1 MRGGFGENK
10 SHKEAI
16 MMRELVTKNR
26 SFRRFQEDR
35 PIGRDTLLGLADL
48 ARLTPSGGNK
58 QPLKYVLSWTPEK
71 NALIFDC
78 LAWAGYLT
86 GWSGPAEGERPAGY
100 ILILGDDEI
109 AATIPCD
116 HGIAAQTIMLGAAET
131 GLAGCIIGT
140 INRERL
146 RRDLAIP
153 ARYQVLLALA
163 LGHPRETVVLEEM
176 KEGDY
181 KYWRDEKGVHHV
193 PKRRLSDIILD
204 V

>member
-1 MRGGFGENK
+1 
-10 SHKEAI
+10 
-16 MMRELVTKNR
+16 MRELVTKNR

-35 PIGRDTLLGLADL
+35 PIGRETLLGLVDL

-78 LAWAGYLT
+78 LSWAAYLT
-86 GWSGPAEGERPAGY
+86 GWSGPAEGERPTGY

-163 LGHPRETVVLEEM
+163 LGYPRETVVMEEM

-181 KYWRDEKGVHHV
+181 KYWRDEQGVHHV

-204 V
+204 L